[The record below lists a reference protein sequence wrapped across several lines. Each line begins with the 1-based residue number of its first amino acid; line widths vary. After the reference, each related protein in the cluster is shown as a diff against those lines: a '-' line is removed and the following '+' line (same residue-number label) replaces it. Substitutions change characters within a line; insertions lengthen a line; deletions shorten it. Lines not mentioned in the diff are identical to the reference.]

1 MLETNALNWFWL
13 GRSGGH
19 VTNHTVGAY
28 SCLIKGGKQVMTL
41 PFAALSAWQLRNSVL
56 VSPLELNMQTCLNGM
71 PEQMLFRIT
80 LCTSFTSPKHVTADI
95 FSD

>member
-1 MLETNALNWFWL
+1 ME
-13 GRSGGH
+13 GGKGHSGGH
-19 VTNHTVGAY
+19 VTHHTVGVY
-28 SCLIKGGKQVMTL
+28 SCLMEGGKQVVML
-41 PFAALSAWQLRNSVL
+41 PFAALSVWQLSNSVL
-56 VSPLELNMQTCLNGM
+56 VILLELNRQICLNGM